1 VAVNYNSN
9 GAGIREAMGSSLN
22 HYGIGDT
29 ADYWYINSHGG
40 TKAASDEGTE
50 FADVVSED
58 TTLITGTCSTG
69 CTTGSTQIK
78 LTVTSGAG
86 TQGVGRILIDTTTG
100 AISNTIVSMAAGLG
114 AAEAVTVGTP
124 ITQSNAWGQLTANVR
139 PSWGNLAS
147 PPFSTTQTFSMNNI
161 KGTYDTTHPICFSDQ
176 FNDNTIPASVTG
188 SGTITITAP
197 IYRPHASGSY
207 VYQGGMCGY
216 WIEVAAKTSR
226 SNRYVAT
233 VVGSTS
239 TTTLQVVFF
248 QFGAAK
254 SGPLNGGGKWT
265 NQAFAIGNIGNLS
278 SIGTTVYAS
287 GVTSGTFVRQYLHSL
302 NKSTFIISKASYSP
316 FNTACTGAT
325 WLSSSE
331 FTCTI
336 SDLTAGPHSSTTANF
351 QLGYVVSSKPN
362 PLNVNIA

>member
-1 VAVNYNSN
+1 
-9 GAGIREAMGSSLN
+9 
-22 HYGIGDT
+22 
-29 ADYWYINSHGG
+29 
-40 TKAASDEGTE
+40 
-50 FADVVSED
+50 
-58 TTLITGTCSTG
+58 
-69 CTTGSTQIK
+69 
-78 LTVTSGAG
+78 
-86 TQGVGRILIDTTTG
+86 
-100 AISNTIVSMAAGLG
+100 
-114 AAEAVTVGTP
+114 
-124 ITQSNAWGQLTANVR
+124 
-139 PSWGNLAS
+139 
-147 PPFSTTQTFSMNNI
+147 MNNI

-176 FNDNTIPASVTG
+176 FNDNTISASVTG
-188 SGTITITAP
+188 SGTVTIPAP
-197 IYRPHASGSY
+197 ISRPHASGSY

-351 QLGYVVSSKPN
+351 QLGYVVSSKPY